1 MSNHLAEQFYRDHG
15 VTSIAP
21 AFETKPVEGVPLMF
35 TRHCIRYMLGY
46 CRKTPAGK
54 ELPEPLTLLYKGER
68 LALHFDCQAC
78 QMTIQREAK

>member
-1 MSNHLAEQFYRDHG
+1 
-15 VTSIAP
+15 
-21 AFETKPVEGVPLMF
+21 MF

-68 LALHFDCQAC
+68 LTLHFDCQAC